1 MPLNLT
7 FPSIEASEELHLI
20 PLYSWKKYRLLLPF
34 SKSLLFLQLA
44 LSKPVSASKIT
55 FRITSRTTSLLLS
68 TSPTPRINTAD
79 RWKMKERPVAVV
91 VVVERIR
98 GGEGTECNQL
108 FIHDA

>member
-1 MPLNLT
+1 M
-7 FPSIEASEELHLI
+7 EEISTSFTIL
-20 PLYSWKKYRLLLPF
+20 
-34 SKSLLFLQLA
+34 
-44 LSKPVSASKIT
+44 KIT
-55 FRITSRTTSLLLS
+55 SISTSLLLS

>member
-1 MPLNLT
+1 M
-7 FPSIEASEELHLI
+7 
-20 PLYSWKKYRLLLPF
+20 
-34 SKSLLFLQLA
+34 
-44 LSKPVSASKIT
+44 T

-91 VVVERIR
+91 VVVEQIR
-98 GGEGTECNQL
+98 GSEGSDCNQM

>member
-44 LSKPVSASKIT
+44 LSKPVSAPKIT